1 MDMLIKLI
9 FLLLLIKNLPGGET
23 KVSCKDE
30 QGKDVDWFYLYKLPM
45 HYAAKNST
53 RAQDNSG
60 LHYLYLTSK
69 SYDKWTLSEKEIN
82 ESTSITGLTL
92 EPLFNNKSLLLLAY
106 NDEYPNG
113 TVIFAGGHAKGVVAT
128 DGVTGLWL
136 IHSVPK
142 FPNTTH
148 YEYPSTGSHYGQSF
162 LCITLAATEM
172 EKVAEQLLF
181 NEPNIYDHNIP
192 NELHEKFPTFEKVL
206 KKDWIKTAP
215 FNNVLNL
222 ISLEG
227 STFKSFAKS
236 SKFNQ
241 ELYADFVAPT
251 LDTNLLVETWRNGA
265 GNLDS
270 NCSRNDKVYNIK
282 RIEEEAFGLDFKT
295 TQDHSKWAVSQ
306 SVGLKFWR
314 WRLGSS
320 SRNWICVGDI
330 NRQQHQL
337 VRGGGVLCQQNSKIS
352 KLYRKFV
359 KEYESCSKKCK

>member
-1 MDMLIKLI
+1 MDIPIKLTI
-9 FLLLLIKNLPGGET
+9 LLLMFLKLPGTEA

-30 QGKDVDWFYLYKLPM
+30 EGKDVDWFYLYKLPM
-45 HYAAKNST
+45 HYSAKNST
-53 RAQDNSG
+53 KAQDATG
-60 LHYLYLTSK
+60 LHYLSITSK
-69 SYDKWTLSEKEIN
+69 SFDDWSLSTKQIN
-82 ESTSITGLTL
+82 ESSSMTGLTL
-92 EPLFNNKSLLLLAY
+92 EPLFANDSVLIVAY

-113 TVIFAGGHAKGVVAT
+113 TVIFSGGHAKGVVAT

-142 FPNTTH
+142 FPNTTK

-162 LCITLAATEM
+162 LCVTLPATEM

-181 NEPNIYDHNIP
+181 NEPNVYFHRIP
-192 NELHEKFPTFEKVL
+192 NHLEDKFPTYAKVL
-206 KKDWIKTAP
+206 QKDWIKTEP

-222 ISLEG
+222 VSLEG
-227 STFKSFAKS
+227 RIFKSFAKS
-236 SKFNQ
+236 SRFNQ
-241 ELYADFVAPT
+241 ELYEDFVAPT

-270 NCSRNDKVYNIK
+270 NCSRSDKVYNIK
-282 RIEEEAFGLDFKT
+282 RIQEDDFDLDFKT

-314 WRLGSS
+314 WRLRSTS
-320 SRNWICVGDI
+320 NWICVGDI

-352 KLYRKFV
+352 KLYRNLV
-359 KEYESCSKKCK
+359 KEYESCTKKCK